1 MPDLTKQ
8 MIYDIYVRMLHLNE
22 QKANTSL
29 QQFFKEAAEED
40 VIDVIDI
47 PKNITSIHVIDCIGQ
62 HEPIN
67 NAGIARKMNLSKANV
82 TKISTKLIKEEFIN
96 SYQLTDNKK
105 EVYFKL
111 TRKGRRIFDLHEKL
125 HKKKEQAFYQ
135 FLDSFSHEE
144 QKAVLKFLEHLT
156 STLEAEQ
163 TDRTS
168 NKPVK

>member
-1 MPDLTKQ
+1 MSDLTKQ
-8 MIYDIYVRMLHLNE
+8 MIYDIYVRLLHLNE

-40 VIDVIDI
+40 VIDI
-47 PKNITSIHVIDCIGQ
+47 PKNMTSIHVIDCIGQ

-67 NAGIARKMNLSKANV
+67 NTGIARKMNLSKANV

-125 HKKKEQAFYQ
+125 HKKRSWLFTNSSIHFHK
-135 FLDSFSHEE
+135 
-144 QKAVLKFLEHLT
+144 K
-156 STLEAEQ
+156 
-163 TDRTS
+163 
-168 NKPVK
+168 NKRLY

>member
-1 MPDLTKQ
+1 MSDLTKQ
-8 MIYDIYVRMLHLNE
+8 MIYDIYVRLLHLNE
-22 QKANTSL
+22 QKANTTL

-40 VIDVIDI
+40 MIDV
-47 PKNITSIHVIDCIGQ
+47 PKNMTSIHVIDCISQ

-125 HKKKEQAFYQ
+125 HKKKELAFYQ
-135 FLDSFSHEE
+135 FLDSFSQDE
-144 QKAVLKFLEHLT
+144 QNAVLKFLEQLT
-156 STLEAEQ
+156 SALEAEQ
-163 TDRTS
+163 TIDLRT
-168 NKPVK
+168 NL

>member
-1 MPDLTKQ
+1 MSDLTKQ
-8 MIYDIYVRMLHLNE
+8 MIYDIYVRLLHLNE

-40 VIDVIDI
+40 VAEI
-47 PKNITSIHVIDCIGQ
+47 PKNMTSIHVIDCIGQ

-105 EVYFKL
+105 RSLF
-111 TRKGRRIFDLHEKL
+111 
-125 HKKKEQAFYQ
+125 
-135 FLDSFSHEE
+135 
-144 QKAVLKFLEHLT
+144 
-156 STLEAEQ
+156 
-163 TDRTS
+163 
-168 NKPVK
+168 

>member
-1 MPDLTKQ
+1 MSDLTKQ
-8 MIYDIYVRMLHLNE
+8 LIYDIYVRLLHLNE

-29 QQFFKEAAEED
+29 RQFFKEAAEED
-40 VIDVIDI
+40 ASDV

-67 NAGIARKMNLSKANV
+67 NTGIAKKMNLSKANV

-111 TRKGRRIFDLHEKL
+111 TRKGRQIFDLHEKL
-125 HKKKEQAFYQ
+125 HKKKELAFYQ
-135 FLDSFSHEE
+135 FLDSFSQDE
-144 QKAVLKFLEHLT
+144 QHAVLKFLEQLT
-156 STLEAEQ
+156 SRLEAEQ
-163 TDRTS
+163 TDDTS
-168 NKPVK
+168 EKPVK